1 VEKNVM
7 MRPGKLLKVR
17 MVYGIVPAKWH
28 ELQVCLV
35 DTENFEVTQHNR
47 LTKKGF
53 HDLHKETVKDEQGGI
68 SELWDTLQ
76 AMGYNKALQLDEA
89 WPFEF
94 DVYCD
99 QCKPDLSVSG
109 FEAEDRKLE
118 AAVIASVS
126 NHSDRIP
133 VKGHT
138 GLIIHKFTGD
148 SRLSLAVENMESEK
162 VSVTVDCTGSSNSVS
177 HRPSLKYTV
186 DVLPQETQ
194 IAHHLMADD
203 WKKSCKPKWTVGV
216 SKA

>member
-1 VEKNVM
+1 M
-7 MRPGKLLKVR
+7 H
-17 MVYGIVPAKWH
+17 VYIA
-28 ELQVCLV
+28 VCVYNCDIQNLTSGEEC
-35 DTENFEVTQHNR
+35 DDETWEIIKENFEVTQHNR

-148 SRLSLAVENMESEK
+148 SRLSLAVENRVMREIIFGVGWACK
-162 VSVTVDCTGSSNSVS
+162 CLILYCG
-177 HRPSLKYTV
+177 
-186 DVLPQETQ
+186 
-194 IAHHLMADD
+194 I
-203 WKKSCKPKWTVGV
+203 WKQNRSY
-216 SKA
+216 